1 MKFQILLICLLGF
14 SLCQNQA
21 GDWSDHS
28 TGHEL
33 FVTLSNERDLI
44 FTILF
49 FKDMANSP
57 RQIKINDRART
68 EVESLVNGGHPGV
81 VYTEVDMSN
90 SNRNAY
96 TYERLATKQL
106 GINLNELEYG
116 PVAVVIQ
123 NGVGQLVVYKGNYE
137 DFIQTTDRTIHQV
150 NADAEAEYDTQQAL
164 QAATAAA
171 ATKKLN
177 KGTQNVPY
185 FRPRAYDPH
194 EFQTEDRYGYEYD
207 PSYYESPVA
216 VASSS
221 RRRR

>member
-1 MKFQILLICLLGF
+1 MRFQILLICLLGF
-14 SLCQNQA
+14 SFAQNQT
-21 GDWSDHS
+21 GDWADHS

-33 FVTLSNERDLI
+33 FVTLSNERDSI

-49 FKDMANSP
+49 FKDMVNSP

-68 EVESLVNGGHPGV
+68 EVESLIDTAHSGV

-116 PVAVVIQ
+116 PVSVVIK
-123 NGVGQLVVYKGNYE
+123 NGVGQLVVYKGNYD

-150 NADAEAEYDTQQAL
+150 NAEAEAEYDTQQAL

-171 ATKKLN
+171 AAKKLT

-185 FRPRAYDPH
+185 FRPRAYDVH
-194 EFQTEDRYGYEYD
+194 EFQTEDRYGWEYD
-207 PSYYESPVA
+207 PTYYESPVA
-216 VASSS
+216 VAT
-221 RRRR
+221 RRR